1 LTAKVK
7 PQGLVCNPQSRD
19 FTICQHGPK
28 TAAKAIIKPTM
39 RQSNRSFTLL
49 QAAADS
55 PVLARLSA
63 LAQDSSDRLKAIRVL
78 VPETLWPAIQPGPID
93 GASWCLLV
101 NSNAA
106 SAKLRQLTPA
116 LLAHLR
122 TKGWDVTALRIK
134 VQMRASPLH
143 AQ

>member
-1 LTAKVK
+1 M
-7 PQGLVCNPQSRD
+7 
-19 FTICQHGPK
+19 
-28 TAAKAIIKPTM
+28 PTM

-55 PVLARLSA
+55 PTLARLSA
-63 LAQDSSDRLKAIRVL
+63 LAQDSNDRLKAIKTL
-78 VPETLWPAIQPGPID
+78 IPETLWSAIQPGPID

-101 NSNAA
+101 TSNAA
-106 SAKLRQLTPA
+106 SAKLRQLAPA

-134 VQMRASPLH
+134 VQMRATTLH
-143 AQ
+143 SQ

>member
-1 LTAKVK
+1 
-7 PQGLVCNPQSRD
+7 
-19 FTICQHGPK
+19 
-28 TAAKAIIKPTM
+28 M

-55 PVLARLSA
+55 PTLARLSA
-63 LAQDSSDRLKAIRVL
+63 LAQDSNNRLKAIKTL
-78 VPETLWPAIQPGPID
+78 IPETLWPAIQPGPID

-101 NSNAA
+101 TSNAA

-134 VQMRASPLH
+134 VQMRTSTTLH
-143 AQ
+143 RT